1 MQFFLLTNKSN
12 LMTFTLSGQTSDQK
26 PGLEIAT
33 VLVAFATKFSPFT
46 TETSS
51 EVTTLRPVF
60 T

>member
-1 MQFFLLTNKSN
+1 
-12 LMTFTLSGQTSDQK
+12 MTFTLSGQTSDQK

-33 VLVAFATKFSPFT
+33 VSVAFATKFSPFT